1 MTVKEAKEHL
11 YQILCMH
18 RLSTE
23 EQEALTFAYLLIDR
37 SMRVFKVT
45 NNTPTADNHVMIVYA
60 PDWETASKIAAE
72 TYSSN
77 QKMQTCEEIRGVQI
91 LHQQSHMYT

>member
-18 RLSTE
+18 RLSAE
-23 EQEALTFAYLLIDR
+23 EQEAITFAYLLIDR
-37 SMRVFKVT
+37 SMRVFKIT
-45 NNTPTADNHVMIVYA
+45 NNTPTADNHIMIVYA
-60 PDWETASKIAAE
+60 PDKETALEIATE

-77 QKMQTCEEIRGVQI
+77 QQVQICEELRGVQI
-91 LHQQSHMYT
+91 LHKQSHT